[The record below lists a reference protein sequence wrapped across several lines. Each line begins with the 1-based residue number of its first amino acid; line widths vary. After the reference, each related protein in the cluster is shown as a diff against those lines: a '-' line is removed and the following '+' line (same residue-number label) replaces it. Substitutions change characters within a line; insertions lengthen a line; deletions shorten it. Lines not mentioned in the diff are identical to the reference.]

1 MENIYFS
8 TQCVNIIIKVTF
20 VFIKDYLEIL
30 NFDLNHVQLYH
41 LFIFQKRTTLSI
53 RKTIS
58 TLVLIF
64 YNHYAGSFL
73 TPIEKNALLNGYTK
87 CAIDRR
93 MPIKFTIKRKHR
105 ASKLTFIFF

>member
-1 MENIYFS
+1 MCEYHNKS
-8 TQCVNIIIKVTF
+8 
-20 VFIKDYLEIL
+20 
-30 NFDLNHVQLYH
+30 NFRFHH

-53 RKTIS
+53 REMIS

-73 TPIEKNALLNGYTK
+73 TPIEKNVLLNAYTK

-93 MPIKFTIKRKHR
+93 MPI
-105 ASKLTFIFF
+105 